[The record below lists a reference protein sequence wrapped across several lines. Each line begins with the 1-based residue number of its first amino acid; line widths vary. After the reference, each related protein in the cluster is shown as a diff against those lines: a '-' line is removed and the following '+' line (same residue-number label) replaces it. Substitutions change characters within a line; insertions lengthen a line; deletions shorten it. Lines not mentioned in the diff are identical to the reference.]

1 MLYEFFDCSTNIPR
15 GLSAY
20 NPNIIYIFSQDVYIH
35 DIVFSVCKMFLRL
48 QIIEINKICKPK
60 GNNCLCEPNGIAL
73 REEKF

>member
-1 MLYEFFDCSTNIPR
+1 M
-15 GLSAY
+15 GLSGGRGWTHGFVKLFQTLG
-20 NPNIIYIFSQDVYIH
+20 IFSQDVCIH